1 MKMSTEECCD
11 IETLKV
17 SIEQAEKDVD
27 VAERHLKNSQLK
39 LKYLQQQLQDMII
52 ADVGGL
58 KTASEVKVQDE
69 SRGEEDEDTRRA
81 RVKRR
86 WRILGMKIKFGLGAQ
101 ALATKRRNIQDASSF
116 IDRESEV
123 IRFLG
128 DDISYFDLI
137 YFLGGLQRRST

>member
-1 MKMSTEECCD
+1 MSTEECCD

-58 KTASEVKVQDE
+58 KTASEVKLQDE

-101 ALATKRRNIQDASSF
+101 ALATKQRNIQDASSF
-116 IDRESEV
+116 IDREIGRASCRERV
-123 IRFLG
+123 C
-128 DDISYFDLI
+128 
-137 YFLGGLQRRST
+137 

>member
-1 MKMSTEECCD
+1 MVKMSTEECCD
-11 IETLKV
+11 VETLKL
-17 SIEQAEKDVD
+17 SIEQAEKEVD

-39 LKYLQQQLQDMII
+39 LKYLQQQLQDLII
-52 ADVGGL
+52 SDVGGL
-58 KTASEVKVQDE
+58 KAASQVQVQE
-69 SRGEEDEDTRRA
+69 EAGGEEDEETRKS

-123 IRFLG
+123 N
-128 DDISYFDLI
+128 SV
-137 YFLGGLQRRST
+137 S